1 MKFLHTMIRVKDLE
15 KSEKFYKEALGFVES
30 RRKDFPEDEFTLL
43 YLKLENSPYELE
55 LTYNYDGRDYTI
67 GDGYG
72 QIAISHKDIKA
83 FRKEL
88 KEKGYDVTELKSLSD
103 KSDSYF
109 FVKDPDGYKIEVIG
123 EK

>member
-1 MKFLHTMIRVKDLE
+1 MIRVKDLE
-15 KSEKFYKEALGFVES
+15 RSEKFYKEALGFVES

-43 YLKLENSPYELE
+43 YLKLEDSPFELE

-72 QIAISHKDIKA
+72 HIAISHPDIKS
-83 FRKEL
+83 FREEL
-88 KEKGYDVTELKSLSD
+88 KNKGYDVTDLKALSD

-123 EK
+123 EKNK

>member
-15 KSEKFYKEALGFVES
+15 RSEKFYKEALGFVES

-43 YLKLENSPYELE
+43 YLKLEDSPYELE
-55 LTYNYDGRDYTI
+55 LTYNYDGRDYKI

-72 QIAISHKDIKA
+72 HIAISHKDIKA
-83 FRKEL
+83 FRQEL
-88 KEKGYDVTELKSLSD
+88 KEKGYDVTELKALSD